1 MIRWG
6 TISLFVF
13 WVSTAMPVSAQTNAS
28 LPAPPLPVLKSP
40 VDTFRELLVLSSKEM
55 NAALADRS
63 VETRNRLLEKVREYQ
78 ALSATEREARLLA
91 TELRWWL
98 LPLMRMPATNRLAE
112 LAPVPARLRKLVED
126 RLQAWDILPPELQR
140 TQLENEDVAQLF
152 TQLQGVTPEQRER
165 KLKAL
170 SPERRKLLEA
180 GLARWTAMSS
190 EQRRATCEQFDR
202 YFELTAREQNRV
214 LSKLSETERE
224 QMEQTLE
231 SFAKLP
237 REQRSVCLR
246 SFGKFASMSPVER
259 QHFLKNAERWEKM
272 SVVERER
279 WRRLVKSVPEF
290 PPLPPDFG
298 NLAPPLPPSLPRA
311 TPPSVTNGGE

>member
-1 MIRWG
+1 MIRWV
-6 TISLFVF
+6 TISLFVI
-13 WVSTAMPVSAQTNAS
+13 WVRTAMPVSAQTNAS

-40 VDTFRELLVLSSKEM
+40 VDTFRELLALSSKDM

-63 VETRNRLLEKVREYQ
+63 VETRNRLLEKIREYQ
-78 ALSATEREARLLA
+78 ALSVTEREARLLA

-180 GLARWTAMSS
+180 GLARWTAMSN

-237 REQRSVCLR
+237 RELRQAKLGLPIDRLVGGIEARSVCAA
-246 SFGKFASMSPVER
+246 G
-259 QHFLKNAERWEKM
+259 
-272 SVVERER
+272 SV
-279 WRRLVKSVPEF
+279 
-290 PPLPPDFG
+290 
-298 NLAPPLPPSLPRA
+298 
-311 TPPSVTNGGE
+311 